1 MELAL
6 FIIFGLLAMVGAFG
20 VLFSKKPVHS
30 ALFLLLNF
38 VMLGFLY
45 LVLGAQ
51 FLAASQL
58 IVYAGAIMVLF
69 LFVIMLIGSE
79 TVGDFVAKG
88 RTLSRYLG
96 IVLGVLFL
104 AGVGYAV
111 GARAFPPAAGAPDYG
126 ATETVGKVLFT
137 QFLVPFELVSV
148 LLLVAMV
155 GAILLARGVWPAPS
169 RRPRE

>member
-1 MELAL
+1 MELVL
-6 FIIFGLLAMVGAFG
+6 FIVFGLLALIGAFG
-20 VLFSKKPVHS
+20 VLISQKPVHS

-58 IVYAGAIMVLF
+58 IVYAGAIVVLF
-69 LFVIMLIGSE
+69 LFVIMLIGSD

-88 RTLSRYLG
+88 RTLSRYLS
-96 IVLGVLFL
+96 IILGVLFL

-111 GARAFPPAAGAPDYG
+111 GARAFPPAAGAPDFG
-126 ATETVGKVLFT
+126 TTEAAGKVLFT
-137 QFLVPFELVSV
+137 QFLVPFELVSI
-148 LLLVAMV
+148 LLLVAMI
-155 GAILLARGVWPAPS
+155 GAIVLAHGVWPAPS